1 MINPRVYY
9 VNSGL
14 QGCYFVRCL
23 LPMMANGYDGDQTSI
38 HLDFKSDDD
47 KSLAAQRADVVV
59 FHRPEDEKKL
69 ELARL
74 LKKIGKKIV
83 FDNDD
88 TFKDNGGYRFNEY
101 MDKKRFEKGM
111 KSMNDIIDA
120 FIKEADMVTCS
131 TEFLAEE
138 YKKLNDNVVV
148 LPNCVDEFYFD
159 EPLKNEDGKVR
170 IGIVGS
176 LAVTADLE
184 KCKPII
190 EHFKDRED
198 VTIVLYSL
206 PCNESDKI
214 TRELYSEEYKWL
226 DTLSDY
232 KNVEWQPF
240 TDFEVYYDILN
251 QLKLDIAIIPR
262 DDNYFNRCKSNLKF
276 LEMSALEIPVIAQG
290 FEDGQSPYERDVE
303 DKEHMIIVKND
314 EDWIPEI
321 EKLISDSEKR
331 ATMGKSAREYVI
343 NKYSIEKNADKWLEA
358 YQSLFKKH
366 D

>member
-9 VNSGL
+9 INSGL

-23 LPMMANGYDGDQTSI
+23 LPMMANGNDGDQTSI
-38 HLDFKSDDD
+38 NIDQKSNED

-59 FHRPEDEKKL
+59 FHRPEDETKL
-69 ELARL
+69 KLARL

-111 KSMNDIIDA
+111 VSMNETIDT
-120 FIKEADMVTCS
+120 FIREADMVTCS

-138 YKKLNDNVVV
+138 YRKLNDNVVV
-148 LPNCVDEFYFD
+148 LPNCVDPFYFD

-206 PCNESDKI
+206 PQAESDTI

-226 DTLSDY
+226 DTLKEY

-240 TDFEVYYDILN
+240 TDFQVYYETLN
-251 QLKLDIAIIPR
+251 GLKLDIAIIPR

-276 LEMSALEIPVIAQG
+276 LEMSMLEIPTIAQG
-290 FEDGQSPYERDVE
+290 FEDGQSPYERDIE
-303 DKEHMIIVKND
+303 DREHMIIVKND

-331 ATMGKSAREYVI
+331 ATMGKSAKEYVI
-343 NKYSIEKNADKWLEA
+343 NKYSIGVNSFRWCDA
-358 YQSLFKKH
+358 YSTLFKR
-366 D
+366 

>member
-9 VNSGL
+9 INSGL

-23 LPMMANGYDGDQTSI
+23 LPLMANGWDGDQTTI
-38 HLDFKSDDD
+38 HIEDAKQNDEKS
-47 KSLAAQRADVVV
+47 KAAQMADIVV
-59 FHRPEDEKKL
+59 FHRPDTEEKLK
-69 ELARL
+69 LARL

-101 MDKKRFEKGM
+101 MDEKRFKLGM
-111 KSMNDIIDA
+111 KSMNETVDT
-120 FIKEADMVTCS
+120 FIKEADMITCS

-148 LPNCVDEFYFD
+148 LPNCVDPFYFD

-190 EHFKDRED
+190 EYFKNRDD
-198 VTIVLYSL
+198 VTLVLYSL
-206 PCNESDKI
+206 PANNQDKI
-214 TRELYSEEYKWL
+214 TRELYSEEYKWIDKL
-226 DTLSDY
+226 REYT
-232 KNVEWQPF
+232 NIEWQPF
-240 TDFEVYYDILN
+240 TNFDIYYETLN
-251 QLKLDIAIIPR
+251 DLRLDIGIIPR

-276 LEMSALEIPVIAQG
+276 LEMSVLEIPVIAQG
-290 FEDGQSPYERDVE
+290 FEDGQSPYERDKE
-303 DKEHMIIVKND
+303 DAEHMIVIKNE

-321 EKLISDSEKR
+321 EKLISDSDKR
-331 ATMGKSAREYVI
+331 DTMGKLAKEYVI
-343 NKYSIEKNADKWLEA
+343 NKYSIDKNADRWLEA
-358 YQSLFKKH
+358 YKTLYK
-366 D
+366 